1 MNVDPITVTSGASV
15 QEFIDDYVYRY
26 HHRWFPVVDD
36 GTVVGS
42 MAMHQAA
49 SVERALWPSV
59 RVGQIMRP
67 SSPDDAIAPD
77 TDAFAALMQMRR
89 SGQSRLMVLHHG
101 RLFGMVSSRDLLDIL
116 SLEQELRGYR
126 SRPTG
131 PPVPQ

>member
-1 MNVDPITVTSGASV
+1 MNVDPITVTSMTSV
-15 QEFIDDYVYRY
+15 QAFIDDYVYRY

-42 MAMHQAA
+42 MAMQQAA
-49 SVERALWPSV
+49 SVERTLWPSI

-67 SSPDDAIAPD
+67 LSPDDAVETD
-77 TDAFAALMQMRR
+77 TDAFTALMQMRR
-89 SGQSRLMVLHHG
+89 TGQSRLVVLHHG
-101 RLFGMVSSRDLLDIL
+101 KLFGMVSSRDLLDIL
-116 SLEQELRGYR
+116 SLDQELRGYR